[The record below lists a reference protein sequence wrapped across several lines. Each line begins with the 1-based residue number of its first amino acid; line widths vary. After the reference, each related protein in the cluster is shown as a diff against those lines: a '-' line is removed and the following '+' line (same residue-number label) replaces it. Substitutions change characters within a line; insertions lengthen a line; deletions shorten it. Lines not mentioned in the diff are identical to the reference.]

1 MRTLHTWILACASI
15 LFITLAYVA
24 AAAPA
29 AGTVIGNQATATYL
43 DSTGTQRTA
52 ASNLVQTTVSQ
63 VKSFTLTANGA
74 KTGTPGQTVYF
85 PHTITNTGN
94 GTDTYALGTL
104 VAGGTVT
111 QTGLTY
117 YVDANGDGVPD
128 NFTAITS
135 SPQLAAGDQ
144 FNFVVAAAIPAGAS
158 AGTTGTVTVPV
169 TDTGSNSA
177 SNTDTTTVQ
186 SSVLN
191 VTKALSA
198 NSGASPS
205 AAPITVTLSYSNAG
219 TAAATTLIITDVLP
233 SGMTY
238 VAASGRWSGSGS
250 TVLTDAAVG
259 DPAGINYDAAT
270 TPGTVVATV
279 SNVAAGTSGTVTF
292 QVNINS
298 GLTPTTPSN
307 QAATTNTAT
316 FKTDQQTTATSTNSA
331 VYRVLQSVTVGASGQ
346 TIAAA
351 AQGATLSFSNVIT
364 NNGSGTDSFDIT
376 YPAAGASGNNFPAGT
391 TFALYQSDGT
401 TTLLDSNGNGTPDTG
416 PVTPGATFT
425 VILKATLPTNATGG
439 PYSVTKTAT
448 SKFDPTKTA
457 TATDTLT
464 AITNNTVDMTAG
476 TARSDSNPAGTAA
489 AGNAATTGFGAGT
502 ATAITTNTVTATPTA
517 TVTSAFK
524 VYVNNT
530 SGASDSYDLST
541 TSTIPAGF
549 AVAFYNDGGAAT
561 CATLGAVLTN
571 TGPVAAGANKLVC
584 AVVTVPTINSGN
596 ATPGTTNFTFKAQ
609 SPVTPA
615 SSDTIVDALT
625 VNTAHNIA
633 LSPNGSLQTFP
644 GNTVTYVHTLKNS
657 GNSSENVTFA
667 VGFLADSQSA
677 AGWTSQAYE
686 DSNGNGVFDAGTDA
700 LITTSTTLA
709 VAANASHTIFVRVF
723 APGNATS
730 TSAADVTTLTATYN
744 GGTQSI
750 AVTDTTA
757 VTNGLLLSKAQT
769 AGTCAA
775 GMSAGPFS
783 TASIAAGANTVPGK
797 CVAYQIT
804 ATNTTTGAI
813 TNVVISDIVPS
824 NTTLAATSCFAPAA
838 TGGAS
843 IGGTATTEGSTGTVT
858 ATLAS
863 LASAGSFNLTFCARI
878 NP

>member
-1 MRTLHTWILACASI
+1 MTHLPSW
-15 LFITLAYVA
+15 TLAVA
-24 AAAPA
+24 ALLLIGLAPTANGAPA

-52 ASNLVQTTVSQ
+52 SSNLVQTTVSQ
-63 VKSFTLTANGA
+63 VKSFTLTASGS

-128 NFTAITS
+128 NSTAITS

-144 FNFVVAAAIPAGAS
+144 FNFVVAATIPPAAT

-169 TDTGSNSA
+169 SDTGSNNA

-219 TAAATTLIITDVLP
+219 TATATNLIITDVLP

-238 VAASGRWSGSGS
+238 VASSGRWSGSGA
-250 TVLTDAAVG
+250 TALTDAAGG
-259 DPAGINYDAAT
+259 DPSGINYDAST
-270 TPGTVVATV
+270 TPGTVVATI

-292 QVNINS
+292 QVNITS

-316 FKTDQQTTATSTNSA
+316 FKTDQQTTAASTNSA
-331 VYRVLQSVTVGASGQ
+331 VYRVLQSAIVAATGQ
-346 TIAAA
+346 TIASA
-351 AQGATLSFSNVIT
+351 AQGATISFSNVIT

-376 YPAAGASGNNFPAGT
+376 YPAAGASGNNFPVGT

-416 PVTPGATFT
+416 PVASGTTFT
-425 VILKATLPTNATGG
+425 VILKVTLPGNATGG
-439 PYSVTKTAT
+439 PYAVTKTAT
-448 SKFDPTKTA
+448 SKFDPTKSA

-464 AITNNTVDMTAG
+464 AITNNTVDVTAG

-502 ATAITTNTVTATPTA
+502 ASAVTTNTVTATPTA
-517 TVTSAFK
+517 TVTSSFK
-524 VYVNNT
+524 LYVNNT

-541 TSTIPAGF
+541 ASAIPAGF
-549 AVAFYNDGGAAT
+549 AVAFYNDGGAGT
-561 CATLGAVLTN
+561 CATVGTALTN
-571 TGPVAAGANKLVC
+571 TGPIAAGANKLLC

-609 SPVTPA
+609 SPVTP
-615 SSDTIVDALT
+615 SSADTLVVALT

-633 LSPNGSLQTFP
+633 LSPNGSQQTFP
-644 GNTVTYVHTLKNS
+644 GNTVTYTHTLKNS

-667 VGFLADSQSA
+667 TGFLTDSQSA
-677 AGWTSQAYE
+677 TGWTSQAYL
-686 DSNGNGVFDAGTDA
+686 DSNGNGVYDAGTDA
-700 LITTSTTLA
+700 LITTSTVLP
-709 VAANASHTIFVRVF
+709 VAANASQTIFVRVF
-723 APGNATS
+723 APGQAS
-730 TSAADVTTLTATYN
+730 AASAADVATLAATYN
-744 GGTQSI
+744 GGGQS
-750 AVTDTTA
+750 ASVTDTTS
-757 VTNGLLLSKAQT
+757 VTNGLLLTKAQA

-775 GMSAGPFS
+775 GMAAGPFS
-783 TASIAAGANTVPGK
+783 ASSISAGTNTAPGK
-797 CVAYQIT
+797 CVAYQVT

-813 TNVVISDIVPS
+813 TNVVISDIIPA
-824 NTTLAATSCFAPAA
+824 NTTLAATSCFAPTA

-843 IGGTATTEGSTGTVT
+843 IGGTATTEGSTGTMT

>member
-1 MRTLHTWILACASI
+1 MRILRALIPACAAV
-15 LFITLAYVA
+15 LLLAMGPVA
-24 AAAPA
+24 KAAPA

-43 DSTGTQRTA
+43 DSTGTSRTT

-94 GTDTYALGTL
+94 GTDTYSLNTL

-111 QTGLTY
+111 QTGLAY

-135 SPQLAAGDQ
+135 SPQLGAGDQ
-144 FNFVVAAAIPAGAS
+144 FSFVVAATIPAGAT
-158 AGTTGTVTVPV
+158 AGTTGTVTVPAS
-169 TDTGSNSA
+169 DTGSNSA

-186 SSVLN
+186 TSVLN
-191 VTKALSA
+191 VTKALSV

-205 AAPITVTLSYSNAG
+205 SAPITVTLSYSNAG

-238 VAASGRWSGSGS
+238 VSGSGRWSGSGS
-250 TVLTDAAVG
+250 TAMTDAAGG
-259 DPAGINYDAAT
+259 DPTGINYDAAT
-270 TPGTVVATV
+270 TPGTVVATIT
-279 SNVAAGTSGTVTF
+279 NVAAGTSGTVTF

-316 FKTDQQTTATSTNSA
+316 FRTDQQTTANSTNSA
-331 VYRVLQSVTVGASGQ
+331 VYRVLQAATVSATGQ
-346 TIAAA
+346 TVASA
-351 AQGATLSFSNVIT
+351 AQGATVSFSNVIT

-376 YPAAGASGNNFPAGT
+376 YPVVGASGNNFPTGT

-416 PVTPGATFT
+416 PVAPGASFT

-439 PYSVTKTAT
+439 PYAVTKTAT
-448 SKFDPTKTA
+448 SKYDPTKTA

-464 AITNNTVDMTAG
+464 AITNNTVDLTAG
-476 TARSDSNPAGTAA
+476 TARSDSTPAGTAT

-502 ATAITTNTVTATPTA
+502 ATAIVTNTVTATPTA

-524 VYVNNT
+524 LYVNNT
-530 SGASDSYDLST
+530 SGSTDTYDLAT
-541 TSTIPAGF
+541 TSTIPTGYG
-549 AVAFYNDGGAAT
+549 VAFYADGGAGT
-561 CATLGAVLTN
+561 CATQGTVLTN
-571 TGPVAAGANKLVC
+571 TGPIAAGANKLIC

-596 ATPGTTNFTFKAQ
+596 ATPGTSNFTFRAQ
-609 SPVTPA
+609 SPITPT
-615 SSDTIVDALT
+615 SSDTIVAAVT
-625 VNTAHNIA
+625 ISAAHNIA
-633 LSPNGSLQTFP
+633 LSPNGAQQTFP

-667 VGFLADSQSA
+667 TGFLSDSQSA
-677 AGWTSQAYE
+677 AGWTSQAYV
-686 DSNGNGVFDAGTDA
+686 DTNANGVYDPGTDA
-700 LITTSTTLA
+700 LITTATTLA
-709 VAANASHTIFVRVF
+709 VAANASQTIFVRVF
-723 APGNATS
+723 APGNAT
-730 TSAADVTTLTATYN
+730 TNNAADVTTLTATFN
-744 GGTQSI
+744 GGSQTISSN
-750 AVTDTTA
+750 DTTS
-757 VTNGLLLSKAQT
+757 VTNGLLLSKAQV

-775 GMSAGPFS
+775 GLSAGPFS
-783 TASIAAGANTVPGK
+783 TAAISAGANTAPGK

-804 ATNTTTGAI
+804 ATNTTSGSI

-838 TGGAS
+838 TAGATV
-843 IGGTATTEGSTGTVT
+843 GGTATTEGSTGTVT

-863 LASAGSFNLTFCARI
+863 LASAGTFNLTFCARI